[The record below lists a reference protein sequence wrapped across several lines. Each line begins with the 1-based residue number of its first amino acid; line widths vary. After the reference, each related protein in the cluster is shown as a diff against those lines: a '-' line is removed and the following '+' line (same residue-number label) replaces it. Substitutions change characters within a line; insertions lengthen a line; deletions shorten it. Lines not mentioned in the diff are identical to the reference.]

1 MEAVILIGLQA
12 SGKSTFYRDR
22 FCDSHV
28 RINLDMLRTRH
39 REKLLLQA
47 CLEMKQKFVIDN
59 TNPEVC
65 DRQRYIPAAREAG
78 FKVVGY
84 YFQSRLDDLLSR
96 NNSRSEDRR
105 VPDLAIRGA
114 YSRLV
119 LPSRNEGFDELYYVS
134 LQSPAGFV
142 VKEWDD
148 EV

>member
-12 SGKSTFYRDR
+12 SGKSTFYRER

-39 REKLLLQA
+39 REKLLFGA
-47 CLEMKQKFVIDN
+47 CLEMKQPFVIDN
-59 TNPEVC
+59 TNPEVK
-65 DRQRYIPAAREAG
+65 DRLRYIPAARDAG
-78 FKVVGY
+78 FRVVGY
-84 YFQSRLDDLLSR
+84 YFQSRLDDLLTRNASR
-96 NNSRSEDRR
+96 PTDKQ
-105 VPDLAIRGA
+105 VPSLAIHGT

-119 LPSRNEGFDELYYVS
+119 LPSPDEGFDELYYVS
-134 LQSPAGFV
+134 LQTPAGFA